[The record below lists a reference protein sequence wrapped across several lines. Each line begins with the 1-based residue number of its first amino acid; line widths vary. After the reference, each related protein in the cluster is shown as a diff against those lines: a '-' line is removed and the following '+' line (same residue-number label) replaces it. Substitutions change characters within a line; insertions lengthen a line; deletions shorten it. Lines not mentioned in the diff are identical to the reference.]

1 MSQSL
6 IEQLKKA
13 REVRIQSGDVVFIIT
28 RPTDMDVAI
37 NGRLEINEREIFKK
51 YVIGW
56 DGVTE
61 RHIVA
66 SGDNMPAEFSAAL
79 FSSWIEDHPEH
90 WNPIINGIS
99 EAYLAHKQRVGDA
112 VKN

>member
-6 IEQLKKA
+6 LEQLKKS
-13 REVRIQSGDVVFIIT
+13 REVRVTSGDVVFIIT
-28 RPTDMDVAI
+28 RPTDMDIAL
-37 NGRLEINEREIFKK
+37 NKRLDLQDREIFKR

-66 SGDNMPAEFSAAL
+66 SGDNMPAPFSAEL
-79 FSSWIEDHPEH
+79 FASWIEDHSEH
-90 WNPIINGIS
+90 WMPIINGIADAYRSHKTRS
-99 EAYLAHKQRVGDA
+99 EDA